1 MPSARRRSVCF
12 RPCPTML
19 GMPGNDRLERFADLV
34 VRVGANVQPGSFV
47 LLRTDIAHLEIAR
60 AVAERAFVAGASRVE
75 VDWSDGPIRRSQLT
89 HADIE
94 KLTRPRPWVI
104 ERTKAWAAE
113 RGVSITLVGDPDP
126 HLLDDVD
133 PAKAAAFPVE
143 EAMAYREAIQG
154 QQLRWTVV
162 PAPNPGWAREVFG
175 EPDLERLWDA
185 VATAMR
191 LDEAN
196 PVASWRERAA
206 ELAARARALDALDL
220 TEVRYR
226 SADTD
231 LTVGLVPDSRWTG
244 GSMDDPDGV
253 TYMPNIP
260 TEEVFT
266 SPDRRR
272 ADGVISLTKPVIIG
286 GVVVEGLK
294 VTFRGGRITDITATS
309 GVESVRAQLDTDE
322 GARSLGEVSLV
333 DRDSRIAKAN
343 ILFHNMLFDEN
354 AACHVA
360 WGQSFPFA
368 VADGLAKSNE
378 ERYEIGL
385 NHSAIHTDVVIGGE
399 GLTVT
404 GTGPKGTIE
413 IIRDDRWVL
422 GTWPLR
428 TRRNYKFQPRGGPAD
443 RDPAGSFPDLLVV
456 APAARS
462 RLSSGR

>member
-1 MPSARRRSVCF
+1 M
-12 RPCPTML
+12 TD
-19 GMPGNDRLERFADLV
+19 NDRLERFSDLV
-34 VRVGANVQPGSFV
+34 VRLGANVQPGSFV
-47 LLRTDIAHLEIAR
+47 RVRSDVAHLQIAR
-60 AVAERAFVAGASRVE
+60 AVVERAYVAGASWVE

-94 KLTRPRPWVI
+94 RLTRARPWVV

-126 HLLDDVD
+126 HLLDGVD
-133 PAKAAAFPVE
+133 PAKVAAFGVE
-143 EAMAYREAIQG
+143 EARAYREAVLE

-162 PAPNPGWAREVFG
+162 AAPNPGWATEVFG
-175 EPDLERLWDA
+175 EPDMERLWDA

-191 LDEAN
+191 LDEAD
-196 PVASWRERAA
+196 PVTSWRERAA
-206 ELAARARALDALDL
+206 DLAARARALDALDL

-231 LTVGLVPDSRWTG
+231 LTVGLVPNARWTG

-294 VTFRGGRITDITATS
+294 VTFGGGRITDVTATS
-309 GVESVRAQLDTDE
+309 GTESVRAQLGIDE

-333 DRDSRIAKAN
+333 DRDSRIAKAG

-368 VADGLAKSNE
+368 VADGLAMSNE

-385 NHSAIHTDVVIGGE
+385 NRSVIHTDVVIGGQ
-399 GLTVT
+399 GLTVS
-404 GTGPKGTIE
+404 GTGPKGTVE
-413 IIRDDRWVL
+413 ILRDDEWVL
-422 GTWPLR
+422 GT
-428 TRRNYKFQPRGGPAD
+428 QHPA
-443 RDPAGSFPDLLVV
+443 
-456 APAARS
+456 
-462 RLSSGR
+462 

>member
-1 MPSARRRSVCF
+1 MLDMPDD
-12 RPCPTML
+12 
-19 GMPGNDRLERFADLV
+19 GRLERFADLV
-34 VRVGANVQPGSFV
+34 VRVGANVQPGSYV
-47 LLRTDIAHLEIAR
+47 LLRSDLAHLDIAR
-60 AVAERAFVAGASRVE
+60 AVVERAYVAGASWVE
-75 VDWSDGPIRRSQLT
+75 VDWSDGPIRRSQVT

-94 KLTRPRPWVI
+94 RLTRTRPWVM
-104 ERTKAWAAE
+104 ERTQAWAAE
-113 RGVSITLVGDPDP
+113 RGVSIALVGDPDP

-133 PAKAAAFPVE
+133 PAKAAAFPVD
-143 EAMAYREAIQG
+143 EAMAYREALLEH
-154 QQLRWTVV
+154 QLRWTVV
-162 PAPNPGWAREVFG
+162 PAPNRGWARAVFG
-175 EPDLERLWDA
+175 EPDLERLWEA

-191 LDEAN
+191 LDEAD

-206 ELAARARALDALDL
+206 ELAARARALNALDL

-231 LTVGLVPDSRWTG
+231 LTVGLVPNARWTG
-244 GSMDDPDGV
+244 GAMDDPDGV

-272 ADGVISLTKPVIIG
+272 ADGMISLTKPVIIG
-286 GVVVEGLK
+286 GLVIEGLK
-294 VTFRGGRITDITATS
+294 VTFRGGRITDITAAS
-309 GVESVRAQLDTDE
+309 GAETVRAQLDTDE

-333 DRDSRIAKAN
+333 DRDSRIAKAGL
-343 ILFHNMLFDEN
+343 LFHNMLFDEN

-385 NHSAIHTDVVIGGE
+385 NRSAIHTDVVIGGE

-404 GTGPKGTIE
+404 GTGQNGTIE
-413 IIRDDRWVL
+413 IIRDDEWVL
-422 GTWPLR
+422 R
-428 TRRNYKFQPRGGPAD
+428 T
-443 RDPAGSFPDLLVV
+443 
-456 APAARS
+456 
-462 RLSSGR
+462 

>member
-1 MPSARRRSVCF
+1 
-12 RPCPTML
+12 
-19 GMPGNDRLERFADLV
+19 MPGMTDNDRLERFSDLV

-47 LLRTDIAHLEIAR
+47 LVRSDIAHLEIAR
-60 AVAERAFVAGASRVE
+60 AVVERAYVAGASRVE

-89 HADIE
+89 HMDIE
-94 KLTRPRPWVI
+94 GLTRARPWVV

-133 PAKAAAFPVE
+133 PAKAAAFGVE
-143 EAMAYREAIQG
+143 EARAYREAVLE

-162 PAPNPGWAREVFG
+162 AAPNPGWATEVFG
-175 EPDLERLWDA
+175 EPDMERLWDA

-191 LDEAN
+191 LDEAD
-196 PVASWRERAA
+196 PVSSWRERAA

-231 LTVGLVPDSRWTG
+231 LTVGLVPDARWTG

-286 GVVVEGLK
+286 GVVVEGLE
-294 VTFRGGRITDITATS
+294 VTFGGGRITDVTATS
-309 GVESVRAQLDTDE
+309 GTESVRAQLGIDE

-333 DRDSRIAKAN
+333 DRDSRIAKAG

-368 VADGLAKSNE
+368 VADGLAMSNE

-385 NHSAIHTDVVIGGE
+385 NRSVIHTDVVIGGQ

-413 IIRDDRWVL
+413 IIRDDEWVL
-422 GTWPLR
+422 GT
-428 TRRNYKFQPRGGPAD
+428 
-443 RDPAGSFPDLLVV
+443 
-456 APAARS
+456 
-462 RLSSGR
+462 